1 MRFLLTVSLIIGSTG
16 ALAIDLDGHTDFAR
30 RLELNSAVSARVEAI
45 AVAVGQR
52 VARGDL
58 LLTLEATRLQADL
71 DLARARADA
80 LAPRVER
87 MLTELEKA
95 QELFDRDSLAMVELQ
110 IAAQDHAIAEADL
123 RAAQAELAR
132 AEYWLSQSEIR
143 SPIDGIVLEIST
155 FPGHY
160 VNTRADNQT
169 LAIVA
174 DNRTMHAKA
183 LLPIESWSDSL
194 LNRAASVIFQKRRFD
209 GKVVEI
215 GHQVAVGGNNHPS
228 TALIVEIRTD
238 GKLPAALPVKIT
250 IADE

>member
-1 MRFLLTVSLIIGSTG
+1 MRFLLTICLIIGSTG

-30 RLELNSAVSARVEAI
+30 RLELNSGVSARVEAI
-45 AVAVGQR
+45 AVTVGQQ
-52 VARGDL
+52 VAKGDL
-58 LLTLEATRLQADL
+58 LLNLDTTRLQADV

-80 LAPRVER
+80 LAPMVER

-110 IAAQDHAIAEADL
+110 NAEQDHAMADSRL
-123 RAAQAELAR
+123 RAAQAKLVR
-132 AEYWLSQSEIR
+132 AEYRLSQSEIR

-160 VNTRADNQT
+160 VNTGVDNQT
-169 LAIVA
+169 LVIVA
-174 DNRTMHAKA
+174 DNKYMRAEA
-183 LLPIESWSDSL
+183 LLPLESWSNSL
-194 LNRAASVIFQKRRFD
+194 LKRTASVSFRNQRFD

-215 GHQVAVGGNNHPS
+215 GHQVTVGSNNHPS
-228 TALIVEIRTD
+228 ITLIVEIRTD

-250 IADE
+250 VADE